1 MVQVRLSGT
10 LKSYTGGHDTFEI
23 EAANVR
29 QVLDGLGDAC
39 PKLRPI
45 LDKGVAVAIDGEI
58 YREAWFQPVRPDSE
72 VFILPR
78 LAGG

>member
-1 MVQVRLSGT
+1 MVQVRLNGS
-10 LKSYTGGHDTFEI
+10 LKSYAGGRDAFEI
-23 EAANVR
+23 DAANVR
-29 QVLDGLGDAC
+29 QLLDGLGDAC
-39 PKLRPI
+39 PKLKPI

-58 YREAWFQPVRPDSE
+58 YRESWFQPLRPESE

>member
-1 MVQVRLSGT
+1 MVQVRLSGS
-10 LKSYTGGHDTFEI
+10 LKSYAGGRDTFEI

-29 QVLDGLGDAC
+29 QLLDGLSDAC
-39 PKLRPI
+39 PKLKLI

-58 YREAWFQPVRPDSE
+58 YRESWFQPLQPESE

>member
-10 LKSYTGGHDTFEI
+10 LKSYAGGRDEI
-23 EAANVR
+23 EVEAANVK
-29 QVLDGLGDAC
+29 QLLDGLGAAC
-39 PKLRPI
+39 PRLKPL
-45 LDKGVAVAIDGEI
+45 LDRGVAVAIDGQI
-58 YREAWFQPVRPDSE
+58 YRDSWFQPIRPDSE

>member
-10 LKSYTGGHDTFEI
+10 FKSYAGGRDAFEI

-29 QVLDGLGDAC
+29 QLLDGLGEAC

-58 YREAWFQPVRPDSE
+58 YRDSWFQSLRPDSE